1 MALTPPYQIGIL
13 GLGRFGAAFA
23 ELTRTHGFPTLTF
36 DPKHPEASPSTF
48 AEVVARAD
56 VLIVAVPIENLDA
69 VLSACAPLL
78 RPDQLVIDVCSVKVE
93 PEARMRERLGN
104 RSRWIASH
112 PLFGPVS
119 LSRGEPRTVVL
130 CPRVDQPETTNDAAS
145 FFRALGCELIE
156 VPAEE
161 HDRVMSRTHVLAF
174 FVARALQDIGAA
186 SAPFAPPSFKSMAHV
201 VSLVREDAGHLF
213 TAIQTGNPFA
223 KEARRE
229 LIAALQKIDAEL
241 D

>member
-1 MALTPPYQIGIL
+1 MATGSSYQIGIL

-23 ELTRTHGFPTLTF
+23 GLTRAHGLPTLAF
-36 DPKHPEASPSTF
+36 DPRHSEGSATSLEEGVRT
-48 AEVVARAD
+48 AD
-56 VLIVAVPIENLDA
+56 VLIVAVPVENL
-69 VLSACAPLL
+69 VETLRACAPLL
-78 RPDQLVIDVCSVKVE
+78 RPEQLVIDVCSVKVE
-93 PEARMRERLGN
+93 PEAHMREIIGERA
-104 RSRWIASH
+104 RWIASH

-130 CPRVDQPETTNDAAS
+130 CPRLDASEITDAAS
-145 FFRALGCELIE
+145 AFYRAIGCELA
-156 VPAEE
+156 VVSAEE

-229 LIAALQKIDAEL
+229 LIEALRKIDAEIG
-241 D
+241 

>member
-1 MALTPPYQIGIL
+1 MGKLASYQIGIL

-23 ELTRTHGFPTLTF
+23 ELTRAHGFATQAF
-36 DPKHPEASPSTF
+36 DPNRPEGSTTTF
-48 AEVVARAD
+48 EDVVRGAD
-56 VLIVAVPIENLDA
+56 ILVVAVPVEALQGT
-69 VLSACAPLL
+69 LRACAPLL
-78 RPDQLVIDVCSVKVE
+78 RPEQLVIDVCSVKVE
-93 PEARMRERLGN
+93 PEACLRELIGSRA
-104 RSRWIASH
+104 RWIASH

-130 CPRVDQPETTNDAAS
+130 CPRDDVPEITADAEA
-145 FFRALGCELIE
+145 FYRALGCDLAL
-156 VPAEE
+156 VSALE

-223 KEARRE
+223 REARRE
-229 LIAALQKIDAEL
+229 LIAALERIDAEIG
-241 D
+241 

>member
-1 MALTPPYQIGIL
+1 MGELASYQIGIL

-23 ELTRTHGFPTLTF
+23 ELARAHGFATRAF
-36 DPKHPEASPSTF
+36 DPKQPESSNAGF
-48 AEVVARAD
+48 DEVVRGAD
-56 VLIVAVPIENLDA
+56 LLVVAVPVETLQET
-69 VLSACAPLL
+69 LRACAPLL
-78 RPDQLVIDVCSVKVE
+78 RPEQLVIDVCSVKVE
-93 PEARMRERLGN
+93 PEACLREIIGDRA
-104 RSRWIASH
+104 RWIASH

-130 CPRVDQPETTNDAAS
+130 CPRQDAPEVTAAAEA
-145 FFRALGCELIE
+145 FYRTLGCDL
-156 VPAEE
+156 VLVSAEE

-223 KEARRE
+223 KDARRE
-229 LIAALQKIDAEL
+229 LIAALQKIDDDL
-241 D
+241 G